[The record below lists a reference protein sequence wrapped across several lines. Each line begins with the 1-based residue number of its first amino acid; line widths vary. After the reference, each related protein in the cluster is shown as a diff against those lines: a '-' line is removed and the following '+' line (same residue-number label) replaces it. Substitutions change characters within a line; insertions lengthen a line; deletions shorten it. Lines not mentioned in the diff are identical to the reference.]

1 MKSIFVAL
9 LLFSSSVMAAPA
21 PDFTLG
27 DVSLSQYRGKVV
39 YLDFWASWCKP
50 CRKSFPWMNDVQQKY
65 GDQGLVVLAINLD
78 KEPELAAAFLQQVP
92 AKFTVAYDP
101 QGQVAK
107 QYKLPGMPTS
117 YLIDKQGQL
126 RVAHKGFFEA
136 QAQKYESE
144 ISALLNE

>member
-1 MKSIFVAL
+1 MKSILVV
-9 LLFSSSVMAAPA
+9 LLFMSSTLLAAPA
-21 PDFTLG
+21 PDFTLD
-27 DVSLSQYRGKVV
+27 DVTLSQYRGKVV

-50 CRKSFPWMNDVQQKY
+50 CRKSFPWMNHIQQKY

-78 KEPELAAAFLQQVP
+78 KEPDLAAAFLRQLP
-92 AKFTVAYDP
+92 ADFTIAYDP
-101 QGQVAK
+101 QGTVAQ

-136 QAQKYESE
+136 QADKYESE